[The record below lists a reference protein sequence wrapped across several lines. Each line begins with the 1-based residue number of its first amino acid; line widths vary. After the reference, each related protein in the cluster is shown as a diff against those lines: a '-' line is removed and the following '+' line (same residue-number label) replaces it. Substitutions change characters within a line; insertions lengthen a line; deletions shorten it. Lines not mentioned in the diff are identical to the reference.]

1 MKDKVNVKSVT
12 LAIHPGKEEETD
24 KDFKGSD
31 SETREMAEAA
41 GVAES

>member
-24 KDFKGSD
+24 KDFRSSD
-31 SETREMAEAA
+31 TEAQEMAEAA
-41 GVAES
+41 GVEE